1 MQCYWIPSGTPQTR
15 CPLPDV
21 EEANKPKG
29 KKNKIAITFI
39 NLDTSSLRNNMNP
52 SKVFDLN
59 KMDERDFVDH
69 VMQVH
74 EALKSEREKWEK
86 AIQAELI
93 ATQVKEAIA
102 HVTEVL
108 DASNI
113 FVCCERMLNKL
124 LHQ

>member
-52 SKVFDLN
+52 SKGTQFPTITWSKHIHIWMPTTKFMPAHFTTPNLKLSDEDLFDLG
-59 KMDERDFVDH
+59 
-69 VMQVH
+69 
-74 EALKSEREKWEK
+74 
-86 AIQAELI
+86 
-93 ATQVKEAIA
+93 
-102 HVTEVL
+102 
-108 DASNI
+108 
-113 FVCCERMLNKL
+113 KL
-124 LHQ
+124 LT

>member
-1 MQCYWIPSGTPQTR
+1 M
-15 CPLPDV
+15 
-21 EEANKPKG
+21 
-29 KKNKIAITFI
+29 
-39 NLDTSSLRNNMNP
+39 
-52 SKVFDLN
+52 FDLN
-59 KMDERDFVDH
+59 KMDERDFADH